1 MDRIAGITVFVQVAD
16 SGSYVAAGK
25 VLGQSASAVGKTI
38 VRLEEQL
45 GVRLFHRNT
54 RSISLTAEG
63 ARFLERCRGI
73 MRQIADAENDLALS
87 RETPRG
93 KLKVSLPLVCDL
105 WHRPFLDFMARFPDI
120 ELDLTFTNRNVDLIE
135 EGFDVV
141 LRIGA
146 LQDSRLK
153 ARRIGAFRLILV
165 ASPAYLAKAG
175 VPKSLDDLEKH
186 DCLRSR
192 SASTSKLYPWP
203 LGSDFLNRSE
213 RLRNRM
219 VVNHNAMLISAALDG
234 SGIASVPEF
243 WAREH
248 VLSGRLVTI
257 LESDTTNHRTVSGL
271 WPSRCY
277 PPKLKA
283 FIDFMVEALPPI
295 LGGADAPMVNTAA
308 EELPVVRVA
317 EIPDKEEA
325 SIRYPVAPTVHRPRS
340 QGRPSRPRTARRK
353 ARGSSPN

>member
-1 MDRIAGITVFVQVAD
+1 MDRIGGIAVFVQVAD
-16 SGSYVAAGK
+16 SGSYVAAGRA
-25 VLGQSASAVGKTI
+25 LGQSGSAVGKSI

-93 KLKVSLPLVCDL
+93 KLKVSLPLVSDL
-105 WHRPFLDFMARFPDI
+105 WHRPFLDFTARFPDV
-120 ELDLTFTNRNVDLIE
+120 ELDLSFTNRNVDIIE

-165 ASPAYLAKAG
+165 ASPAYLVKAG
-175 VPKSLDDLEKH
+175 VPKSLDDLENH

-203 LGSDFLNRSE
+203 LGRDFLHRSE

-219 VVNHNAMLISAALDG
+219 IVNHNAMLISAAIDG
-234 SGIASVPEF
+234 NGITCVPEF

-248 VLSGRLVTI
+248 LIAGRLRTV
-257 LESDTTNHRTVSGL
+257 LEADTTNHRDVSAL
-271 WPSRCY
+271 WPSGCY

-283 FIDFMVEALPPI
+283 FVDFMVEKLPPV
-295 LGGADAPMVNTAA
+295 LGDAPAVNKAA
-308 EELPVVRVA
+308 EELPGARAA
-317 EIPDKEEA
+317 EPPETKEA
-325 SIRYPVAPTVHRPRS
+325 STRYPIRPTAHRPRN
-340 QGRPSRPRTARRK
+340 QGRPSQSRTARRK
-353 ARGSSPN
+353 ARGSSPI